1 MMDRGQIWWAD
12 LPDSEGATPSM
23 RRPVVIVQADSF
35 NRSRIQT
42 VIIAIITSNMARAEA
57 PGNFSVTSTQSG
69 LPRDSVVNV
78 SQLFTLDRMALTEL
92 VGALPAKQARLL
104 DDGLRIVLGLNP

>member
-1 MMDRGQIWWAD
+1 
-12 LPDSEGATPSM
+12 
-23 RRPVVIVQADSF
+23 
-35 NRSRIQT
+35 
-42 VIIAIITSNMARAEA
+42 
-57 PGNFSVTSTQSG
+57 
-69 LPRDSVVNV
+69 VVNV